1 MSIKLNILSL
11 WIPRSLT
18 IRELDRV
25 AELTT
30 ECLDEVLGKY
40 SPESLKLLE
49 NLVLE
54 GDLNKRRI
62 LMAECHNVRV
72 NAIIESIGYEKAME
86 VGRTAMFKAGYRLG
100 LESRKRLGVSEN
112 LQDTIKA
119 AQVMYRVLGIE
130 FKVEKLGEN
139 MVLKVKKCS
148 LAAHYS
154 PETCRLMSA
163 ADEGVVHGLN
173 KNIDMLFKKRITD
186 GAEEC
191 KACLKFK
198 FED

>member
-11 WIPRSLT
+11 WIPRSLI

-49 NLVLE
+49 NLALE
-54 GDLNKRRI
+54 GDLNKRRM
-62 LMAECHNVRV
+62 LMAEGHNVRV
-72 NAIIESIGYEKAME
+72 NAIIEAIGYEKAMK
-86 VGRTAMFKAGYRLG
+86 VGRAAMFKAGYGLG
-100 LESRKRLGVSEN
+100 LEARKRLGVSEN

-139 MVLKVKKCS
+139 MVLKVEKCS

-173 KNIDMLFKKRITD
+173 ENIDMLFMKRITD